1 MSMTIPNVSFKRN
14 KSERLPCVLVVDGS
28 GSMRAS
34 GAIGRLQEGLALLER
49 ELKQDDETA
58 YGVQLAVI
66 RMGDDNRVTEL
77 TGFTDAADFV
87 APAVEASGSTPL
99 GMAVAHA
106 MDLIEQQKALYRA
119 NGIAY
124 KRPWLWIWSDGVPT
138 DDWQVVAQR
147 AQAAQAAKRFTLWAV
162 GIGDGADLGV
172 LKEFTNGDRCFSL
185 GQRSLPAMFEFL
197 SASAA
202 AGSRAAAGQQV
213 ELPPL
218 PAGVVEV

>member
-1 MSMTIPNVSFKRN
+1 MSQRIPDVSFKRN
-14 KSERLPCVLVVDGS
+14 KSERLPCVLIVDGS
-28 GSMRAS
+28 GSMQTS
-34 GAIGRLQEGLALLER
+34 GAIARLQEGLSLLER
-49 ELKQDDETA
+49 ELKQDDDTA
-58 YGVQLAVI
+58 FGVQLAVI
-66 RMGDDNRVTEL
+66 RMGDNDQITEL

-87 APAVEASGSTPL
+87 APTVEASGSTPL

-106 MDLIEQQKALYRA
+106 MDLIERQKSLYRA

-124 KRPWLWIWSDGVPT
+124 KRPWLWIWSDGRPT
-138 DDWQVVAQR
+138 DDWQAAAQQ

-162 GIGDGADLGV
+162 GIGHDVDLGV
-172 LKEFTNGDRCFSL
+172 LKYFTNGDRCFHL

-218 PAGVVEV
+218 PPGVVEV